1 MYNSTL
7 SEISRGKGGKPGS
20 VNMKQA
26 REKEN
31 GSLAALKVGQR
42 ITGTVIS
49 VDQDVTVLIGKQEIS
64 VSKDIL
70 KNVTPGEKKTFE
82 VISISRNEIELK
94 LLAERTKE
102 LIKTFKATVV
112 PDKKPEVMSNIKE
125 KNAKKE
131 AYNKQFQDTKQKL
144 EEIAVRLTDEDYRKL
159 KAEGFLLE
167 ELPVEVI
174 YAALNRIKKKEST
187 EKSANLEKSE
197 ANNKGISATNQKDRI
212 IQALRSNNLPDTREN
227 ISRINKALELSQSVG
242 NMDDKAM
249 KQLISQGLEPTI
261 ENIYKANYSSSIKER
276 HATKLSEEAWEE
288 LQGQVKEIITDA
300 GYEINAENLASAR
313 WLLENQLPLT
323 PETLGKK
330 KELDTVKQMSDRD
343 YVLNRIM
350 EGMREGIQ
358 PKDANLGAPYVEK
371 LDKLVSK
378 IQDLRPETVTRAI
391 EQDKELTI
399 KNLISVQ
406 EAMPTDKEPQM
417 EEESPTPEA
426 TVTDQLMEKAEGG
439 YRYEE
444 IKARR
449 QLEEIRLKM
458 TLEAATRLERK
469 GFPIETRQL
478 EEVVEALREL
488 ENSYYKQYFA
498 EAQTEAT
505 EQAIHTLRETTQSIE
520 QLKQIPSYV
529 LGSTLDLRKTQTI
542 SGLLSEGNKLKAE
555 LEKAG
560 TAYETLMTTPNRE
573 YGDSIQKA
581 FANMDS
587 LLKELNIEAT
597 EENKRAARI
606 LAYNRME
613 IMQET
618 IDRVKVYNME
628 VNSLMKNLHPAIAV
642 RMIKEG
648 INPLEQPI
656 ADLNQIIERMR
667 EEQGITAEEKFSTY
681 LRRLEKNDQIT
692 QEERKAY
699 IGIYRLLYNI
709 EKSDGA
715 ALGSVIN
722 AGREVTLENLL
733 SAVQTQHKGRMDA
746 IIDDEFGALQEIVRK
761 GESIA
766 SQLSYFED
774 IAEGEAETE
783 LSQEQTDTKAEYMEK
798 VLKELSEE
806 LSPDKLMQVSHSV
819 AEEMVCTSNGT
830 SYYASNPSVEAG
842 VWNDLKELTAEQL
855 LAQLKAEAQDIPE
868 EDTLA
873 ASKVQEI
880 RELCKNSEQAIRFLN
895 DFKVPSSPIN
905 IMLANHL
912 ISNGESVIAKII
924 KKNKNEVEKTDNS
937 LKELAEL
944 SDTIVDKQT
953 MQEAYEQLETEAKEA
968 LHTACS
974 SEKLDSMRL
983 AELKSIGQQ
992 MTFLRTLAGRE
1003 FYQIPIETEA
1013 GITNLNLTIIR
1024 GVESSGRVTVSME
1037 SKALG
1042 NVRAEF
1048 AIKDQVLKGFICCDN
1063 KVGLA
1068 AIKQNTA
1075 EIEEAAKEKELSI
1088 KQMDFVIQNRAGD
1101 NYIYQNPEGE
1111 ETGISISRDTERTLY
1126 RIAKAIV
1133 NSVQKA
1139 ERSMEQEAIYNSEI

>member
-7 SEISRGKGGKPGS
+7 AEISRGRGGKPGS
-20 VNMKQA
+20 VSRMQV
-26 REKEN
+26 RDQEKGN
-31 GSLAALKVGQR
+31 LAALKVGQR
-42 ITGTVIS
+42 ITGTVLS
-49 VDQDVTVLIGKQEIS
+49 VDRDVTVLIGKQEIS

-94 LLAERTKE
+94 LLAERITE

-112 PDKKPEVMSNIKE
+112 PAKKPEVMSNIKE

-131 AYNKQFQDTKQKL
+131 AYNKQFQETRQKL
-144 EEIAVRLTDEDYRKL
+144 EEIAVRLTDEDYRML

-174 YAALNRIKKKEST
+174 YTALNRIKQASNT
-187 EKSANLEKSE
+187 ETGAYAEEKAAGRQGVSASKQEE
-197 ANNKGISATNQKDRI
+197 EI
-212 IQALRSNNLPDTREN
+212 IHALRSNNLPDTQEN
-227 ISRINKALELSQSVG
+227 ISRVMKALELSKSIG
-242 NMDDKAM
+242 DMDDKAM
-249 KQLISQGLEPTI
+249 KQLISQDQEPTI
-261 ENIYKANYSSSIKER
+261 ENIYKANYRSSIRER
-276 HATKLSEEAWEE
+276 HAKKLSKEAWEE
-288 LQGQVKEIITDA
+288 LQGQVKDIIITA
-300 GYEINAENLASAR
+300 GYELNAESLASAR
-313 WLLENQLPLT
+313 WLLENELPLN
-323 PETLGKK
+323 PETLAKK
-330 KELDTVKQMSDRD
+330 KELDTVKQISNQD
-343 YVLNRIM
+343 YVLNRII
-350 EGMREGIQ
+350 EGMKEGVQ
-358 PKDANLGAPYVEK
+358 PKDANLGVPDVER
-371 LDKLVSK
+371 LDKLIDK
-378 IQDLRPETVTRAI
+378 IQDLKPETVTKAM

-399 KNLISVQ
+399 RNLISVQ
-406 EAMPTDKEPQM
+406 EARPAEKEPQI
-417 EEESPTPEA
+417 EKEQPLPAEDA
-426 TVTDQLMEKAEGG
+426 VIDRQMEKAEGIH
-439 YRYEE
+439 RYEE
-444 IKARR
+444 IKAQR

-458 TLEAATRLERK
+458 TLEAAARLEKK
-469 GFPIETRQL
+469 GFPIETKQL

-498 EAQTEAT
+498 EAQAEAT
-505 EQAIHTLRETTQSIE
+505 EQAVHTLRETTQSIRE
-520 QLKQIPSYV
+520 LRQIPCYV

-560 TAYETLMTTPNRE
+560 TAYETLMTVPNRE

-587 LLKELNIEAT
+587 LLRELNIEVT

-613 IMQET
+613 IMKESIEQ
-618 IDRVKVYNME
+618 VKAYDME
-628 VNSLMKNLHPAIAV
+628 VNTLMKNLHPAIAV

-656 ADLNQIIERMR
+656 GDLNRMIEQMR
-667 EEQGITAEEKFSTY
+667 KEQGITAEEKFSTY

-709 EKSDGA
+709 EKSDRA
-715 ALGSVIN
+715 ALGTVIN

-733 SAVQTQHKGRMDA
+733 SAVQTRHKGRMDT
-746 IIDDEFGALQEIVRK
+746 IIDDEFGALQEITGK

-766 SQLSYFED
+766 SQLSYFKDLTE
-774 IAEGEAETE
+774 EAADREM
-783 LSQEQTDTKAEYMEK
+783 EQAGAKAEYMEK
-798 VLKELSEE
+798 VIKELSEE
-806 LSPDKLMQVSHSV
+806 VSANKLMQVSHSI
-819 AEEMVCTSNGT
+819 EQGMVYTVNGT
-830 SYYASNPSVEAG
+830 SYLAPNPAMEGG
-842 VWNDLKELTAEQL
+842 VWNTLKGLTPEQL
-855 LAQLKAEAQDIPE
+855 LAQLKAASSDTPE
-868 EDTLA
+868 EDALD

-895 DFKVPSSPIN
+895 DFKVPSTPVN

-912 ISNGESVIAKII
+912 ISNGESVIAKIL
-924 KKNKNEVEKTDNS
+924 KKNKNDVEKSENR
-937 LKELAEL
+937 LKELSEL

-968 LHTACS
+968 LQSACS
-974 SEKLDSMRL
+974 TEKLDSMRL

-1024 GVESSGRVTVSME
+1024 GTEKSGRVTVSME
-1037 SKALG
+1037 SKTLG
-1042 NVRAEF
+1042 SVRAEF
-1048 AIKDQVLKGFICCDN
+1048 AIKEQALKGFICCDN
-1063 KVGLA
+1063 KAGLT
-1068 AIKQNTA
+1068 AIRQNTT
-1075 EIEEAAKEKELSI
+1075 EIEQAAKEKELSI
-1088 KQMDFVIQNRAGD
+1088 KQMDFVIQGRAGD
-1101 NYIYQNPEGE
+1101 TYIYQNSEGE
-1111 ETGISISRDTERTLY
+1111 EAGSSISRDTERTLY

-1133 NSVQKA
+1133 NSVQRA
-1139 ERSMEQEAIYNSEI
+1139 ERSMEQEKI